1 MKIGVY
7 GGTFNPIHLGHME
20 AAGFAAEH
28 LRLDELLLIPA
39 GVPPHKTM
47 EEGAPSPDQRLAMTD
62 LAAQAV
68 GPVARASDIELRRE
82 GKSYTL
88 DTLRDL
94 RKEHPG
100 AHIYLLMGT
109 DMFLTFHQ
117 WKQPGEIA
125 KLCTLCAFRRSEKDP
140 EIDFAGQKE
149 FLREKF
155 GAETVILTPPRIV
168 DISSTRL
175 REELRQGRGSE
186 YLDPAVYGFILMEGL
201 YGVERDLTNLSL
213 DELRCAALSM
223 LKHTR
228 VPHVLGAEE
237 TAARLAL
244 RWGVDE
250 ETARRTA
257 LLHDC
262 TKKLDGEQHRELI
275 RQYDIHLD
283 DEERD
288 EEKLF
293 HAITGAAVAK
303 NVFGVPPEIENA
315 IRWHTTGK
323 ADMTALEKII
333 YLADYIEPTR
343 KISGLTELR
352 RLAFEDLD
360 KAMLLGATM
369 ALEDLRRRGVT
380 VHSNSVRARDYLKG
394 KQT

>member
-1 MKIGVY
+1 MKIGIY

-20 AAGFAAEH
+20 AAKFASEY
-28 LRLDELLLIPA
+28 LRLDKLLLVPA
-39 GVPPHKTM
+39 GIPPHKTM
-47 EEGAPSPDQRLAMTD
+47 EAGAPSPDQRLAMAD

-68 GPVARASDIELRRE
+68 GTVARASDVELRRE

-94 RKEHPG
+94 REKYPRT
-100 AHIYLLMGT
+100 HIYLLMGT
-109 DMFLTFHQ
+109 DMFLTFHL
-117 WKQPGEIA
+117 WREPEEIA
-125 KLCTLCAFRRSEKDP
+125 KLCTLCAFGRSEKDS
-140 EIDFAGQKE
+140 ETLFDAQRA

-155 GAETVILTPPRIV
+155 GAETVMLPLPRIV

-175 REELRQGRGSE
+175 REELRLGKGRE

-201 YGVERDLTNLSL
+201 YGVERDLKNLSL

-223 LKHTR
+223 LRHTR

-244 RWGVDE
+244 RWGEDE

-262 TKKLDGEQHRELI
+262 TKKLSGEQHRELI
-275 RQYDIHLD
+275 RQYDIRLD
-283 DEERD
+283 EEERD
-288 EEKLF
+288 EEKLY

-323 ADMTALEKII
+323 ADMTVLEKII

-343 KISGLTELR
+343 DIDGLTELR

-360 KAMLLGATM
+360 GAMLLGSTM
-369 ALEDLRRRGVT
+369 ALEDLRKRGVT

-394 KQT
+394 KRT